1 MRIILLRELN
11 PFFDSSASGNRFA
24 SLVKGLSQQGV
35 EMSVV
40 VTGGYNNP
48 EEKRVFG
55 KRTIHQGVEI
65 EYLST
70 ALNHTLWRRRLNK
83 YLLSHL
89 TDRIIALK
97 LQRVLKKKYDYIW
110 LTSSYPILGFFNRNK
125 NRVRRSILEINEFHD
140 IYKTQGNLTNRAQE
154 MYARR
159 VEANFLDA
167 IQHVDC
173 FAVMTTTLLNYHKK
187 IAKPSA
193 KFLHLPMTVDM
204 SRFAI
209 EKSNEKVD
217 YIAFAGSLNNLKDGA
232 DILIESF
239 ADISDK
245 FPELEL
251 HIAGEC
257 QPDVDKQREVIK
269 QRGLTNRVKYVGL
282 LSREQIPRF
291 LVDATILALPRPDSH
306 QAQGGF
312 PTKLGEYLSTKNPVC
327 ATKVGEI
334 PQYLQDNISAFMATA
349 GDTDSFTDALLRALS
364 DKDNAR
370 KVAEGGYMVAKQN
383 FNMEVQARRLKF
395 FLENNIK

>member
-159 VEANFLDA
+159 VEANFIDA

-173 FAVMTTTLLNYHKK
+173 FAVMTNTLLGYYKK
-187 IAKPSA
+187 MLRPSA

-239 ADISDK
+239 ANISDK

-269 QRGLTNRVKYVGL
+269 QRGLTNRVKY
-282 LSREQIPRF
+282 
-291 LVDATILALPRPDSH
+291 
-306 QAQGGF
+306 
-312 PTKLGEYLSTKNPVC
+312 
-327 ATKVGEI
+327 EI
-334 PQYLQDNISAFMATA
+334 
-349 GDTDSFTDALLRALS
+349 GRAH
-364 DKDNAR
+364 
-370 KVAEGGYMVAKQN
+370 V
-383 FNMEVQARRLKF
+383 
-395 FLENNIK
+395 